1 MFKTVNTSKGLD
13 HLFKSSA
20 VKGTVLEPIISVALK
35 MGGFLAGGLAR
46 NIWLNYDYP
55 IDDRIA
61 VAKKYRNAARVEL
74 DKALS
79 KYRSRWRSRWDPP
92 RGYYRT
98 HFDAYRKVLR
108 ENPASIRTI
117 FGVRPVDF
125 YLGRYGYCS
134 HMAGD
139 VDIFF
144 PDINVAKVFLN
155 DVQTWTIPV
164 KVTGTPS
171 GAATELVYKP
181 WQTDQSVKVQIVSGC
196 AGSPEEVMSQFDLTN
211 SMVAYTSDHLILN
224 EKCPPLEEGRELHV
238 DHVTQYTLSRAMK
251 YIQRERFKH
260 VGYESLQL
268 LKGELPEYLNRI
280 REDVPKKKDK
290 YYNFRRETN
299 LRTVKQFL
307 TMLNGRA
314 QSAEELIDISA
325 TWPGDLLAYDAAF
338 GLMHRKFGVGGFA
351 NGKQ

>member
-1 MFKTVNTSKGLD
+1 MFKIVNTSKGLD

-61 VAKKYRNAARVEL
+61 VAKKYRNAAHVEL

-79 KYRSRWRSRWDPP
+79 KYRSRWDAPH
-92 RGYYRT
+92 GYYRT
-98 HFDAYRKVLR
+98 HFSAYRKVLR

-125 YLGRYGYCS
+125 YLGCYGYCS

-144 PDINVAKVFLN
+144 PDINLAKVFLN
-155 DVQTWTIPV
+155 DVKTWTVPV

-181 WQTDQSVKVQIVSGC
+181 WQSNQSVKVQIVSGC

-211 SMVAYTSDHLILN
+211 SMVAYTSDRLILN

-325 TWPGDLLAYDAAF
+325 TWPGDLLVYDAAF